1 MQSNASII
9 SSVFT
14 STSAYRSGS
23 VAVSTPRMYDVMGR
37 DITPI
42 GYYGSHEGA
51 SIAGRQEESFLTADM
66 YLSQCDR
73 AGVAQTPYEY
83 ASIGAEQPIN
93 RLNRPG
99 GGTGV
104 IPNPTPVGDSIGC
117 LLILAIGYTLV
128 RYRRRLRKFLGSF
141 PKIC

>member
-9 SSVFT
+9 PSVFT

-51 SIAGRQEESFLTADM
+51 SIAERQEESFLTADM
-66 YLSQCDR
+66 YLEQSRR
-73 AGVAQTPYEY
+73 AGEAQTPYQY
-83 ASIGAEQPIN
+83 ATIGAEQPIN
-93 RLNRPG
+93 SLDRPG

-117 LLILAIGYTLV
+117 LLVLAIAYTLV
-128 RYRRRLRKFLGSF
+128 RCRQRLRKSGT
-141 PKIC
+141 